1 MSGAASK
8 KHVVLVVD
16 DQTNVRNILEFNLKR
31 RGFEIL
37 AAPDGL
43 AALSLATNHVP
54 QLILLDIMMPGIDG
68 YQVLEK
74 LRSTP
79 KTAQIPV
86 LIVSAKGT
94 EDDILRA
101 LKLGA
106 RDYIVKPFNLELLM
120 QKVFKLI
127 ESTAGA
133 AAEAPKGSEA
143 PAAGRAA
150 TWPWTAVVGVG
161 ANYPVDDDPL
171 TAELV
176 RIAESGARTILLD
189 LTSTGPVQAL
199 SFGKLAKAQQSVK
212 KAGGQVK
219 ILTTSDEHRK
229 TLAESGF
236 LKHFELHPGWD
247 AAMAEFA
254 P

>member
-1 MSGAASK
+1 MSGSGSK

-43 AALSLATNHVP
+43 AALSLATNHIP

-74 LRSTP
+74 LKSTP
-79 KTAQIPV
+79 KTAAIPV

-127 ESTAGA
+127 EASGGLPG
-133 AAEAPKGSEA
+133 EALA
-143 PAAGRAA
+143 PAPIPAS
-150 TWPWTAVVGVG
+150 TWPSAAVARVG
-161 ANYPVDDDPL
+161 ATYPVDDEPL
-171 TAELV
+171 TSELV
-176 RIAESGARTILLD
+176 RLAETGARLILLD
-189 LTSTGPVQAL
+189 LTRTGAIQAL
-199 SFGKLAKAQQSVK
+199 SFGKLAKAQQQVR
-212 KAGGQVK
+212 KAGGEIKLV
-219 ILTTSDEHRK
+219 TNGDDHRR

-236 LKHFELHPGWD
+236 LKHFVLLQGWD
-247 AAMAEFA
+247 AALADISE
-254 P
+254 